1 MDQFRL
7 TLALI
12 GIALVLLVYFLSR
25 RPGRRRHGIHQ
36 ETSQN
41 TSHETSHEANQRASL
56 DSSGV
61 TFDDDLDDIIDD
73 TSQEIPQ
80 EVIQQTIQEAPREK
94 PARYRIPMSGDV
106 APPERPYQAAME
118 QEQTQPRKSRKRY
131 IKFLSG
137 AEKNRAKDADQFR
150 LDRNPEPLVVVVY
163 VMPLPG
169 ITFRREQVLRCLESL
184 GCVPRSDAGYDYV
197 ILDRGKNK
205 TLQRLFMVTD
215 AHTPGIFARDE
226 TAADKTNGLIFE
238 MRLPGPMESVMAFE
252 KLLDVARLVAT
263 KLNGVVCDDLQN
275 RLTKQ
280 ATMHIKDRI
289 LDHNRKMRFTQS
301 SSLQ

>member
-12 GIALVLLVYFLSR
+12 GVALVVLIYFLSR
-25 RPGRRRHGIHQ
+25 RSGRRPREFRQ
-36 ETSQN
+36 EI
-41 TSHETSHEANQRASL
+41 SHETAEETAHRTYP
-56 DSSGV
+56 DPMDD

-73 TSQEIPQ
+73 TSHEIPQ
-80 EVIQQTIQEAPREK
+80 DDFQETIQAAPPEK
-94 PARYRIPMSGDV
+94 SARYRIPMSGDV
-106 APPERPYQAAME
+106 NPPERPYRAAME
-118 QEQTQPRKSRKRY
+118 QEQSQPRKSRKRY
-131 IKFLSG
+131 VKFLSG
-137 AEKNRAKDADQFR
+137 ADKNRAKDTGHFQI
-150 LDRNPEPLVVVVY
+150 DRNLEPLTVVVY

-169 ITFRREQVLRCLESL
+169 ITFRREQVLRCLQSL

-197 ILDRGKNK
+197 ILDRTKNK
-205 TLQRLFMVTD
+205 NLQRLFMITD
-215 AHTPGIFARDE
+215 AHAPGIFARDE
-226 TAADKTNGLIFE
+226 AAADKTNGLILE
-238 MRLPGPMESVMAFE
+238 MRLPGPMDSVMAFE
-252 KLLDVARLVAT
+252 KLLDIARLIAT